1 MSGNPKTP
9 ESGSNN
15 CAMLGIMSGWGR
27 EAWKAL
33 DFFFAVVLGVMAVLL
48 AAWGVDVEVP
58 GGFSVGWWA
67 FALLAVLSAWRWA
80 KAAGEDRRRKNPDG
94 TS

>member
-1 MSGNPKTP
+1 
-9 ESGSNN
+9 
-15 CAMLGIMSGWGR
+15 MSGWGR

-33 DFFFAVVLGVMAVLL
+33 DFFSAVVLGVMAVLL
-48 AAWGVDVEVP
+48 ASSAWGVNSVEVL

-80 KAAGEDRRRKNPDG
+80 KAADEDRRRKNSDG
-94 TS
+94 SS